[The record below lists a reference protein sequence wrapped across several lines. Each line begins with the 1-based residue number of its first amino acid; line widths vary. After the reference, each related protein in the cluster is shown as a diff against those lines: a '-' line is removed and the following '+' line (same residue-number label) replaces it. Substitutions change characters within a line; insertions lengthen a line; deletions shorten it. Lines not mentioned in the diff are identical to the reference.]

1 LRLGFTL
8 LYLWELEAP
17 QIFTSFPRVLGHE
30 PAGVVVEVGQGV
42 QGFKPGDHVACDPHG
57 SCGRCYY
64 CRLGRFALCDQVP
77 ALGVRVDGALAEYMS
92 VPALCCYK
100 VPQTLSF
107 TEAAMREPLGV
118 GVHAIEISSF
128 KPGDDIVVQGPGPI
142 GLLTALALRA
152 SGAGLI
158 VMTGLC

>member
-1 LRLGFTL
+1 M
-8 LYLWELEAP
+8 
-17 QIFTSFPRVLGHE
+17 
-30 PAGVVVEVGQGV
+30 
-42 QGFKPGDHVACDPHG
+42 
-57 SCGRCYY
+57 
-64 CRLGRFALCDQVP
+64 
-77 ALGVRVDGALAEYMS
+77 RVDGALAEYMS

-107 TEAAMREPLGV
+107 TEAAMLEPLGV

-142 GLLTALALRA
+142 GLLTTLALRA

-158 VMTGLC
+158 MMTGLC